1 MVGGGTE
8 PVQTQARRW
17 VSGGTMERTVAQ
29 WEGWFGGAQ
38 TSPLSKHRHS
48 QTRTTN
54 KAKQPTQHTHT
65 HTQAQTM
72 QLEGGWVLLFWLQPI
87 ALYEQWDQV
96 HARQRMAKATVWGGG
111 GFSFPPKH

>member
-1 MVGGGTE
+1 MVGGDRTSANTSETMGEWGNDGTNCSTVGGVVWRGTNQ
-8 PVQTQARRW
+8 PIKQTQTLTDTDNKQ
-17 VSGGTMERTVAQ
+17 SE
-29 WEGWFGGAQ
+29 
-38 TSPLSKHRHS
+38 
-48 QTRTTN
+48 TTN
-54 KAKQPTQHTHT
+54 PTHTHT

-111 GFSFPPKH
+111 GV

>member
-1 MVGGGTE
+1 
-8 PVQTQARRW
+8 
-17 VSGGTMERTVAQ
+17 
-29 WEGWFGGAQ
+29 
-38 TSPLSKHRHS
+38 
-48 QTRTTN
+48 
-54 KAKQPTQHTHT
+54 
-65 HTQAQTM
+65 M